1 MQIGLFGGTF
11 NPIHRG
17 HLHAASAVKK
27 SFKLDEII
35 LIPAALPP
43 HKTPVAVASAAN
55 RFEMINLAI
64 SGLSGITVSDVELQR
79 SGPSYTIDTVYHFK
93 AAQPD
98 DALIYLIMGLDAF
111 LEIDSWKSCR
121 ELLEQIPMIVMA
133 RALGQHQSVQQGWQ
147 ILENYLTSKL
157 STDYR
162 LSDSQNGFISARM
175 QPIYICDVR
184 ALDISAT
191 RIRQNIKQKISI
203 ENWVPVPVAEYINH
217 KGLYR

>member
-17 HLHAASAVKK
+17 HLHAASAVRK

-35 LIPAALPP
+35 LIPTALPP
-43 HKTPVAVASAAN
+43 HKTPVAVASAAD
-55 RFEMINLAI
+55 RFEMINRAI
-64 SGLSGITVSDVELQR
+64 SGFSGITVSDVELQR

-93 AAQPD
+93 DAQPN

-111 LEIDSWKSCR
+111 LEIDSWKSCL
-121 ELLEQIPMIVMA
+121 ELLEQIPMIIMA
-133 RALGQHQSVQQGWQ
+133 RPLGQHQNVRQGWQ
-147 ILENYLTSKL
+147 ILEKYLKSKL
-157 STDYR
+157 SADYR
-162 LSDSQNGFISARM
+162 LSDSQNGFISAKM
-175 QPIYICDVR
+175 QPIFICDVR

-191 RIRQNIKQKISI
+191 RIRQNIKQKKPIK
-203 ENWVPVPVAEYINH
+203 NWVPAPVEEYIYH